1 MAYTALLGLVQPVTG
16 TLTNTWGT
24 VVNDQLT
31 QLVEDAIAGYS
42 TQSVTGGNWT
52 LTTTGGGAANEA
64 RDAILIATGAPGTT
78 RYIYAPK
85 QSKAYIVVNNCTDQ
99 SSVYLSGGPTSP
111 TTGVEIEAGGSALCA
126 WDATTNGGLG
136 DFIKIAGGG
145 GGASGTGGNQ
155 IFFLNDL
162 NVTASYT
169 NPTGKN
175 SGTFG
180 PVTINGGVS
189 VTVPSGSVWSIV

>member
-1 MAYTALLGLVQPVTG
+1 MAYTALLGLIQPTTG
-16 TLTNTWGT
+16 SLTNTWGT
-24 VVNDQLT
+24 DVNDQLT

-42 TQSVTGGNWT
+42 SQSVTGANWT
-52 LTTTGGGAANEA
+52 LSTTGGGQANQA
-64 RDAILIATGAPGTT
+64 RNAVLIATGAPGTT

-126 WDATTNGGLG
+126 WDATVS

-155 IFFLNDL
+155 VFFLNDL

-169 NPTGKN
+169 IPTGKN

-180 PVTINGGVS
+180 PVTIDGGVS

>member
-1 MAYTALLGLVQPVTG
+1 MPSAYTSLLGLIQPVTG
-16 TLTNTWGT
+16 SLVNTWGT
-24 VVNDQLT
+24 AVNSQLT
-31 QLVEDAIAGYS
+31 QLVEDAIAGYA

-52 LTTTGGGAANEA
+52 LTTTGGGQANEA
-64 RDAILIATGAPGTT
+64 RDAILIATGTPGTT

-126 WDATTNGGLG
+126 WDATVG
-136 DFIKIAGGG
+136 DFTKIAGGG
-145 GGASGTGGNQ
+145 GGASGAGGNQ

-162 NVTASYT
+162 TVTASYT
-169 NPTGKN
+169 IPNGKN

-180 PVTINGGVS
+180 PVTVDAGVS
-189 VTVPSGSVWSIV
+189 VTVPSGSTWSIV

>member
-1 MAYTALLGLVQPVTG
+1 MAAYTTLLGLIQPTTG
-16 TLTNTWGT
+16 SLVNQWGT
-24 VVNDQLT
+24 AVNDQLT
-31 QLVEDAIAGYS
+31 QLIEDAIAGYA

-52 LTTTGGGAANEA
+52 LTTTGGGQANQA

-99 SSVYLSGGPTSP
+99 SSIYLSGGPTSP

-126 WDATTNGGLG
+126 WDATIS

-155 IFFLNDL
+155 VFFLNDL
-162 NVTASYT
+162 NVTGSYT
-169 NPTGKN
+169 IPTGKN
-175 SGTFG
+175 AGTFG
-180 PVTINGGVS
+180 PVTINSGVT
-189 VTVPSGSVWSIV
+189 VTVPSGSVWTVV

>member
-1 MAYTALLGLVQPVTG
+1 MAYTALLGLIQPTTG
-16 TLTNTWGT
+16 SLTNTWGT
-24 VVNDQLT
+24 AVNDQLT
-31 QLVEDAIAGYS
+31 QLVEDAIAGYA

-52 LTTTGGGAANEA
+52 LTTTGGGQANEA
-64 RDAILIATGAPGTT
+64 RDAILIATGTPGTT

-126 WDATTNGGLG
+126 WDATVG

-145 GGASGTGGNQ
+145 GGASGAGGEQ

-162 NVTASYT
+162 TVTASYT
-169 NPTGKN
+169 IPTGKN
-175 SGTFG
+175 AGTFG
-180 PVTINGGVS
+180 PVTVDAGVS
-189 VTVPSGSVWSIV
+189 VTVPSGSTWSIV

>member
-1 MAYTALLGLVQPVTG
+1 MAYTALLGLIQPTTG
-16 TLTNTWGT
+16 SLTNTWGT
-24 VVNDQLT
+24 AVNDQLT
-31 QLVEDAIAGYS
+31 QLVEDAIAGYA

-52 LTTTGGGAANEA
+52 LTTTGGGQANEA
-64 RDAILIATGAPGTT
+64 RDAILIATGTPGTT

-126 WDATTNGGLG
+126 WDATVG

-145 GGASGTGGNQ
+145 GGASGAGGDQ

-169 NPTGKN
+169 IPTGKN
-175 SGTFG
+175 AGTFG
-180 PVTINGGVS
+180 PVTVDAGVS
-189 VTVPSGSVWSIV
+189 VTVPSGSTWSIV

>member
-1 MAYTALLGLVQPVTG
+1 MSYTALLGLVQPVTG

-31 QLVEDAIAGYS
+31 QLVEDAIAGFA

-52 LTTTGGGAANEA
+52 LTTTGGGQANEA

-99 SSVYLSGGPTSP
+99 SSIYLSGGPTTP

-126 WDATTNGGLG
+126 WDSTIN

-145 GGASGTGGNQ
+145 GGASGAGGNE

-169 NPTGKN
+169 IPNGKN

-180 PVTINGGVS
+180 PVTIASGVT